1 MQIRHAASSICK
13 TTGHTS
19 RPSVYICKAEDEE
32 CAQVKFDC
40 IGLNINYS
48 RGEQYLGGYVGRAK
62 EKDKWI
68 KDKVER
74 WVQDVQVMAS
84 IAGKYPQEAEYIGFV
99 KCKQQESRVTI
110 RSTPCCR
117 IHCEL
122 LQTSQGSHTLQHYPG
137 SIRT

>member
-1 MQIRHAASSICK
+1 
-13 TTGHTS
+13 
-19 RPSVYICKAEDEE
+19 
-32 CAQVKFDC
+32 
-40 IGLNINYS
+40 
-48 RGEQYLGGYVGRAK
+48 VGSAK

-84 IAGKYPQEAEYIGFV
+84 IAGKYPQAVYIGFE
-99 KCKQQESRVTI
+99 KCNSKSDNT
-110 RSTPCCR
+110 STSCCR

-122 LQTSQGSHTLQHYPG
+122 LQTSQGSHMLQPYPG